1 MPIIKEK
8 PTVSHVVKVTGMSG
22 ELLELL
28 DLRVRQQHAAGR
40 AEYIRELIR
49 RDVLASQTLAPVSP
63 EQSLV
68 QEYHTL
74 VDLELESRLTPVQ
87 QGRLRE
93 VEYVM
98 NRAEQNNPE
107 TRRMFERLEETAS
120 KLDQLLS
127 AVRELPKAAG

>member
-1 MPIIKEK
+1 MPTTKEK
-8 PTVSHVVKVTGMSG
+8 PAATRVVKVTGMSG

-28 DLRVRQQHAAGR
+28 DLRVRQQHAGGR

-49 RDVLASQTLAPVSP
+49 RDVLSGQTLEPINL
-63 EQSLV
+63 EQSML

-87 QGRLRE
+87 QTRLRE
-93 VEYVM
+93 VENAM
-98 NRAEQNNPE
+98 DNTERNSPE
-107 TRRMFERLEETAS
+107 TGHVFARLEETAR
-120 KLDQLLS
+120 KLDQILA

>member
-1 MPIIKEK
+1 MPTIKEK

-49 RDVLASQTLAPVSP
+49 RDVLASQILAPVSP
-63 EQSLV
+63 EQSLA

-74 VDLELESRLTPVQ
+74 VDLELEARLTPVQ

-98 NRAEQNNPE
+98 NRAEQNSPE

-127 AVRELPKAAG
+127 AVRELPKAVG